1 MSNLGTVKSL
11 ILIVSTALLG
21 GLIGFTMKG
30 EKPLVAYVSQ
40 EEIVGF
46 EKARINSITENDKKQ
61 MFFGKPKEA
70 ARLIENL
77 ASSREDKNTI
87 VVFSAGKVYGD
98 DVISISRDVYD
109 EAITSLEK
117 EPNNTDED
125 LK

>member
-1 MSNLGTVKSL
+1 MFNLDFKKSL
-11 ILIVSTALLG
+11 LLVVSAMLLG
-21 GLIGFTMKG
+21 GLIGFTMKA

-46 EKARINSITENDKKQ
+46 EKTRVSSISENDKKQ

-70 ARLIENL
+70 AILIENI
-77 ASSREDKNTI
+77 ASTREDKNTI
-87 VVFSAGKVYGD
+87 VIFSAGKVYGD

-109 EAITSLEK
+109 EAIMSLEK
-117 EPNNTDED
+117 EPSNTDED

>member
-1 MSNLGTVKSL
+1 MYNLGRVKSL
-11 ILIVSTALLG
+11 ILIMSVALLG
-21 GLIGFTMKG
+21 GLIASTMKVQ
-30 EKPLVAYVSQ
+30 KPLVAYVSQ

-46 EKARINSITENDKKQ
+46 EKARVSNISENDKKQ

-70 ARLIENL
+70 AVLIENIAL
-77 ASSREDKNTI
+77 IREDKNTI

-125 LK
+125 LR